1 MNEMRKK
8 YLIGLAITLT
18 VVCIILIFL
27 NNPRIVI
34 YMNWKVYLPKPQE
47 RNVIYRF
54 QYREGEDLEI
64 WQYAEKDIKKITNKE
79 IFKNIGEQNKEFIQQ
94 KLKEYYEVLNDT
106 NKQLLNDNVNILSL
120 LEESNYF
127 AYINKEND
135 TKTWL
140 LLIINTK
147 TNELYYFSN
156 VY

>member
-1 MNEMRKK
+1 MRKK

-34 YMNWKVYLPKPQE
+34 YMNWKVYLQKPQE

-54 QYREGEDLEI
+54 QYREGADLEI
-64 WQYAEKDIKKITNKE
+64 WQYAEKDIKKVTNKE

-106 NKQLLNDNVNILSL
+106 NKQLFNDNVNILSL

-135 TKTWL
+135 TKIWL
-140 LLIINTK
+140 LLIINSK

>member
-1 MNEMRKK
+1 MKK
-8 YLIGLAITLT
+8 STE
-18 VVCIILIFL
+18 
-27 NNPRIVI
+27 
-34 YMNWKVYLPKPQE
+34 E

-140 LLIINTK
+140 LLIINSK